1 MGREIKFSPATFYL
15 GNVDMLA
22 RSVEGQTDGEE
33 PIDGQPGDQERL
45 QIEENLAKNAVDASK
60 TKRT

>member
-33 PIDGQPGDQERL
+33 PIDGKPGDQERL
-45 QIEENLAKNAVDASK
+45 QIEENL
-60 TKRT
+60 TKDTSDTTRT